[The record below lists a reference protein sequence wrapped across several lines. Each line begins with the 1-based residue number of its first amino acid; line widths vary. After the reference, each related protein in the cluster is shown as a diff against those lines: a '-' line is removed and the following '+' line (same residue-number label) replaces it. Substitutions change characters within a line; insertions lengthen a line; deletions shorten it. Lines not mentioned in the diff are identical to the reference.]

1 MITLMKKAHTNQKG
15 FTLVEMAIVLV
26 VIGII
31 LGAVLKG
38 QDLIDNA
45 RAKQFVTKIT
55 TWEIALST
63 YFDRKGR
70 FPGDSD
76 KNGIIGE
83 DAGDAPQ
90 TDLTN
95 AKFVNTP
102 ENTFILG
109 GSTFYVFIGNDG
121 AAAPKN
127 YLVVCKAADCQTAYD
142 PADANDLAALKFF
155 EAFDTSIDGS
165 ASATTGNVKG
175 AVTTVTIS
183 ATNAVTTITMGA
195 PDTDWLVGTTKKA
208 LAYQLK

>member
-1 MITLMKKAHTNQKG
+1 MFTTINSAYSRQKG

-55 TWEIALST
+55 TWEVALST

-83 DAGDAPQ
+83 DAGDNPQ
-90 TDLTN
+90 TDLTA

-102 ENTFILG
+102 ENSFILG

-127 YLVVCKAADCQTAYD
+127 YLVVCKAADCQTAFD
-142 PADANDLAALKFF
+142 PADSNDLAALKFF
-155 EAFDTSIDGS
+155 ESIDTSIDGS
-165 ASATTGNVKG
+165 ASAVSGNVKG

-183 ATNAVTTITMGA
+183 ANNAVTAITHGV
-195 PDTDWLVGTTKKA
+195 PDADWLVGNTKKA

>member
-1 MITLMKKAHTNQKG
+1 MKASLIMQKG

-45 RAKQFVTKIT
+45 RAKQFITKIT
-55 TWEIALST
+55 TWEVALNT
-63 YFDRKGR
+63 YFDRKGKY
-70 FPGDSD
+70 PGDTD

-83 DAGDAPQ
+83 DVGDAPQ

-102 ENTFILG
+102 ENSFIIG
-109 GSTFYVFIGNDG
+109 GATFYVYIGNDG

-127 YLVVCKAADCQTAYD
+127 YLVVCKVANCGTAYD

-155 EAFDTSIDGS
+155 EALDTSIDGS

-175 AVTTVTIS
+175 AVTAVTIS
-183 ATNAVTTITMGA
+183 ATNAVTLITMGA
-195 PDTDWLVGTTKKA
+195 PDPDWLVGNTKLA